1 MTTTKASDTM
11 TNEKMHTLVLT
22 DAELELIYDQLNLVE
37 LYDDSE
43 ENLELLRSINDKV
56 YKETL

>member
-1 MTTTKASDTM
+1 MTQ
-11 TNEKMHTLVLT
+11 EKMYTLVLT